1 MLDNFKSS
9 LPYQAPL
16 FFAAAVGTSSVL
28 SDEVVR
34 HIFCLKLQ
42 IFYLKFVIKLNHL
55 QHSVPHYFRT
65 SFPYIHSVFQSTST
79 YFQSASLL
87 HSIFLLFVG
96 VLAPLTLLFTFL
108 FIVASLK
115 ASKEHAS
122 VPSAVPWMGK
132 RDELL
137 SSIRANVRGFVKS
150 AALYTEGYRKYSKAG
165 LVYIVPTWTRGP
177 QIVVPPSMGP
187 WIAAIPDEVLNAK
200 DCTYDNVQFKYT
212 VGHPEI
218 LANDM
223 IDLLIKRE
231 LTRTTGTMNAE
242 LIEEIDDSLESL
254 FGGDGQWRNV
264 GVFDTLTRTVGRVS
278 SRVFVGKELCS
289 NMEYVM
295 SASDFARAVSVSG
308 YILHMFPKFMRPAIS
323 WFATMPNRRHSGIA
337 MKHLQPLVAERI
349 TNMRAKE
356 ADPTHP
362 WEEPDD
368 FITWMVRESF
378 KRDTYHETS
387 IHHLSYRIVLL
398 NFGGIT
404 TTSIMVVNAVL
415 DIWSAPDV
423 ENVLAA
429 LREEA
434 QEVLQEHGEWSKAA
448 LAKLHRLDSAIR
460 ESARVS
466 AIGGNALARRVKV
479 DGFTLPNGLP
489 VAKGS
494 TIGVSM
500 DGIHF
505 DPEYYDDPTVYDP
518 FRFSRPREEALKSG
532 TPRVN
537 EDLVTTS
544 VHWLPFSH
552 GLHACPGRFF
562 AANNVKMILV
572 QLLLNY
578 EIQPFAT
585 RPPNMAIGD
594 MSVVPVDATMMIRKR
609 VSA

>member
-1 MLDNFKSS
+1 MLAIVQSS
-9 LPYQAPL
+9 LPY
-16 FFAAAVGTSSVL
+16 
-28 SDEVVR
+28 
-34 HIFCLKLQ
+34 
-42 IFYLKFVIKLNHL
+42 Y
-55 QHSVPHYFRT
+55 
-65 SFPYIHSVFQSTST
+65 
-79 YFQSASLL
+79 ASL
-87 HSIFLLFVG
+87 FLVVVFG
-96 VLAPLTLLFTFL
+96 PLSLLSLFL
-108 FIVASLK
+108 FAVASLK
-115 ASKEHAS
+115 ASKEHGNVPAS
-122 VPSAVPWMGK
+122 LPWMGTRK
-132 RDELL
+132 EFLAA
-137 SSIRANVRGFVKS
+137 IRANVRGLVQS

-165 LVYIVPTWTRGP
+165 LVYVVPTWTRGP

-231 LTRTTGTMNAE
+231 LTRTTGTMNVE
-242 LIEEIDDSLESL
+242 LREEIDDSLDSM
-254 FGGDGQWRNV
+254 FGGDGQWKQV
-264 GVFDTLTRTVGRVS
+264 GVFDSLTRTVGRVS

-308 YILHMFPKFMRPAIS
+308 YVLHMFPKFMRPAIS
-323 WFATMPNRRHSGIA
+323 WLATMPNRRHSGIA
-337 MKHLQPLVAERI
+337 MKHLQPLIAQRI
-349 TNMRAKE
+349 TDMRAKA
-356 ADPTHP
+356 ADPIYP

-378 KRDTYHETS
+378 KRDTEHETS
-387 IHHLSYRIVLL
+387 VYHLSYRIVLL

-415 DIWSAPDV
+415 DIWSAPNAEKV
-423 ENVLAA
+423 IAA

-434 QEVLQEHGEWSKAA
+434 ERVLQEHHGEWSKAA
-448 LAKLHRLDSAIR
+448 IAKLHRLDSAIR

-479 DGFTLPNGLP
+479 DGFKLPNGLA

-500 DGIHF
+500 EGIHF
-505 DPEYYDDPTVYDP
+505 DEEYYDHASVYDP
-518 FRFSRPREEALKSG
+518 FRFSRPREEALAAQK
-532 TPRVN
+532 THTN

-544 VHWLPFSH
+544 VKWLPFSH

-562 AANNVKMILV
+562 AANNVKMILA
-572 QLLLNY
+572 QLLLDY
-578 EIQPFAT
+578 EIQPFAI
-585 RPPNMAIGD
+585 RPPNVAIGD
-594 MSVVPVDATMMIRKR
+594 MSVVPVTATMMIRKR
-609 VSA
+609 DLKA